1 MCLAV
6 PGRVVSLD
14 EPGEGLVMGKVS
26 FGGVERDICFG
37 YAPDAKV
44 GSYVLVHVGF
54 AIAVL
59 DEEEAQRILDDFEII
74 ARLAADEDAQNA
86 GQSEGK
92 PS

>member
-6 PGRVVSLD
+6 PGLVVSLD
-14 EPGEGLVMGKVS
+14 EPGDGLVMGKVS
-26 FGGVERDICFG
+26 FGGIQRDVCFG

-59 DEEEAQRILDDFEII
+59 DEEEAQRILDDFETI
-74 ARLAADEDAQNA
+74 ARLSADEDAQHAAESGENH
-86 GQSEGK
+86 S
-92 PS
+92 